1 MIKQSDDELLPFPTE
16 FARIVDGIEKC
27 AEREVPQRDYNDKAE
42 IIFRTA
48 SGLCMV
54 KERYQSS

>member
-27 AEREVPQRDYNDKAE
+27 AEREVPQRD
-42 IIFRTA
+42 
-48 SGLCMV
+48 
-54 KERYQSS
+54 